1 MVPFWRLELP
11 FRYAIYAAF
20 TLLFL
25 SGAAW
30 LVADQLKDESGAEVW
45 QQVSANS
52 LMIHGGAAMLAL
64 LLIGALFPLH
74 IGRAW
79 RAKKNRL
86 TGSTMVASNAMLIA
100 TAFGLYYLGS
110 EEIRPWAS
118 DVHIAFGMSLPLLL
132 LMHIKAGRRR
142 G

>member
-11 FRYAIYAAF
+11 FRYAIYAVF

-30 LVADQLKDESGAEVW
+30 LLADQLKEESGTELW
-45 QQVSANS
+45 QQVSAYS
-52 LMIHGGAAMLAL
+52 LMIHGGTAMLAL
-64 LLIGALFPLH
+64 LLLGALFPVH

-79 RAKKNRL
+79 QAKKNRL

-100 TAFGLYYLGS
+100 TAFGIYYLGQ
-110 EEIRPWAS
+110 EELRPWAS
-118 DVHIAFGMSLPLLL
+118 DIHIVVGMSLPLLL
-132 LMHIKAGRRR
+132 LLHIKAGRKRP
-142 G
+142 